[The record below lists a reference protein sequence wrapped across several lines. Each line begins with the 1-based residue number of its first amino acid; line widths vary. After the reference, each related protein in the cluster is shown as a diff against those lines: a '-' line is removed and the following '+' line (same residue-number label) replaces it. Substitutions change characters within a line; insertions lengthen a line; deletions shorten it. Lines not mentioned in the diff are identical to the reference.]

1 MKGLLSGAG
10 LRRIF
15 SVVAVLGFVVMSA
28 ISTGCVGGQNRAVTG
43 KTVLVHYTATFQNG
57 TVYESTLNRSPLR
70 FTLGRNEVVPGFEDA
85 VTGMAAGE
93 SKRVYIPAERA
104 YGPYRPE
111 LVVVLNRTGS
121 LTALHPNPGDI
132 LRFTLPDNRTGELP
146 VIAVNDST
154 ITLDGN
160 SPLAGKDFWFDIT
173 LVKIA

>member
-1 MKGLLSGAG
+1 MKGLLPDGR
-10 LRRIF
+10 LRGIF
-15 SVVAVLGFVVMSA
+15 SVVAVLGVVAMSA
-28 ISTGCVGGQNRAVTG
+28 ISAGCVGGQNRAVTG

-111 LVVVLNRTGS
+111 LVVVLNRTGP
-121 LTALHPNPGDI
+121 LAALHPNPGDT
-132 LRFTLPDNRTGELP
+132 LRFILPDNRTGELP
-146 VIAVNDST
+146 VIAVNDSAV
-154 ITLDGN
+154 TLDGN
-160 SPLAGKDFWFDIT
+160 NPLAGKNFWFELT
-173 LVKIA
+173 LVKIV